1 MISELCQLVRGE
13 QNLWIKIN
21 INISEP
27 IILRQVPL
35 EHWGECRRFKRFP
48 RPEKIFPI
56 LASKCSPWSISIISL
71 WYNNFT
77 IQNLR
82 DIPFFLSIKVCW
94 KVWTFFC
101 NSLRI
106 YLLWSNCPGPY
117 PDWYE
122 SYLYYKEVSKNSPKI
137 SFYHSSYRVIFQSGL
152 L

>member
-1 MISELCQLVRGE
+1 MISELCQLDRGQ

-35 EHWGECRRFKRFP
+35 EHWGESRRFKRFS

-94 KVWTFFC
+94 KVWTFFATVWEYTYYGPIVQGHIQIGTRATC
-101 NSLRI
+101 TTKRFQRI
-106 YLLWSNCPGPY
+106 HRKSHFITVHTG
-117 PDWYE
+117 
-122 SYLYYKEVSKNSPKI
+122 
-137 SFYHSSYRVIFQSGL
+137 
-152 L
+152 